1 MKNLRLDEV
10 ALWRAKLTDEMTVR
24 ENPIG
29 RPYEDNNIIKKTT
42 SVAYRY
48 AKNYTVDKEK
58 FCLFIFTYD
67 KNKKEVEKFLNK
79 VAKTIT
85 VDMVKKAKEEAT
97 MFSNFEWLN
106 IKYKEEK

>member
-29 RPYEDNNIIKKTT
+29 RPYEDNNIIKKIT

-67 KNKKEVEKFLNK
+67 KNKKDVEKFLNK
-79 VAKTIT
+79 VAKSIT
-85 VDMVKKAKEEAT
+85 VEKAKKANENAA

-106 IKYKEEK
+106 IKYKGDK

>member
-24 ENPIG
+24 ENPAG

-48 AKNYTVDKEK
+48 AKNYTVGKEK
-58 FCLFIFTYD
+58 FCLFIFTYT
-67 KNKKEVEKFLNK
+67 KNKKDVEKFLNK

-85 VDMVKKAKEEAT
+85 EDMAKKAKENAT
-97 MFSNFEWLN
+97 QFRGFEWLN
-106 IKYKEEK
+106 IKLEGDK

>member
-10 ALWRAKLTDEMTVR
+10 ALWRAKLTDDMTVR

-58 FCLFIFTYD
+58 FCLFIFTYN
-67 KNKKEVEKFLNK
+67 KNKKDVEKFLNK
-79 VAKTIT
+79 VAKSIT
-85 VDMVKKAKEEAT
+85 VEKAKKANENAV

-106 IKYKEEK
+106 IKYKGDK

>member
-58 FCLFIFTYD
+58 FCLLIFTYD

-79 VAKTIT
+79 VAKSIT
-85 VDMVKKAKEEAT
+85 VEKAKKANENVA

-106 IKYKEEK
+106 IKYKGDK